1 MSGRPRPAETPLSWA
16 RLRAALR
23 RAGVRTIAGVDEAGR
38 GALAGPVVAAA
49 VLTSVDKVLAVAAD
63 SKVLSGEARLSAL
76 PVIEAEAAGIG
87 VAVVQAEEID
97 ALNILRATFRAMAAA
112 VASLP
117 RLPDLVLVD
126 GTLAP
131 PLPLPCRPIPRGDA
145 LIPVI
150 GAASIVAKVRRDG
163 IMAALDLVH
172 PLYGF
177 ARHKG
182 YGTAAHRAAVAA
194 FGPCPVHRRTFASV
208 REHLPGGP
216 LPLLLGG

>member
-1 MSGRPRPAETPLSWA
+1 
-16 RLRAALR
+16 
-23 RAGVRTIAGVDEAGR
+23 VRTIAGVDEVGR

-49 VLTSVDKVLAVAAD
+49 VLISVDQVLAVAAD
-63 SKVLSGEARLSAL
+63 SKALSGKARLSAL
-76 PVIEAEAAGIG
+76 PLIEAEAAGIG
-87 VAVVQAEEID
+87 VGVVEAEEID
-97 ALNILRATFRAMAAA
+97 ALNILRATFHAMAAA

-126 GTLAP
+126 GALAP
-131 PLPLPCRPIPRGDA
+131 PPPLPCRPIPHGDA

-163 IMAALDLVH
+163 IMAALDSVH

-194 FGPCPVHRRTFASV
+194 FGVCPVHRRTFAGV
-208 REHLPGGP
+208 REHLPGGQPP
-216 LPLLLGG
+216 LPLGG